1 MRRIT
6 EKEITRIVSK
16 VLNEDTSKSD
26 NKKFIKK
33 YIKIVDKFTNDL
45 KSKRETLENNLDHG
59 IKLISTA
66 DKTNRRYS
74 SNIMDIYDNHIG
86 SPLTYFAA
94 SIQTLSDL
102 NKEIYPQAKG
112 SSDIIKMFILNISND
127 IYETAVSA
135 KEIYDEIRTSL
146 SDIKDYTAYS
156 GKKGSL
162 DRFPLL
168 GIDYSSLDEN
178 IAQLMKTLESWNTY
192 LKYGILDKTD
202 LN

>member
-6 EKEITRIVSK
+6 DKEINRIVSR
-16 VLNEDTSKSD
+16 VLKEDTSKSD

-33 YIKIVDKFTNDL
+33 YIKLVDKFTNDL
-45 KSKRETLENNLDHG
+45 KSKRETLENNLDQG
-59 IKLISTA
+59 LKLISTA

-74 SNIMDIYDNHIG
+74 SNIMDIYDAHIG
-86 SPLTYFAA
+86 KPIAYFAV

-146 SDIKDYTAYS
+146 SDIKDYVAYS
-156 GKKGSL
+156 GEKGSL
-162 DRFPLL
+162 DKFALL
-168 GIDYSSLDEN
+168 GIDYISLDEN
-178 IAQLMKTLESWNTY
+178 IANIMKTLETWNTY
-192 LKYGILDKTD
+192 LKYGTLDKTG